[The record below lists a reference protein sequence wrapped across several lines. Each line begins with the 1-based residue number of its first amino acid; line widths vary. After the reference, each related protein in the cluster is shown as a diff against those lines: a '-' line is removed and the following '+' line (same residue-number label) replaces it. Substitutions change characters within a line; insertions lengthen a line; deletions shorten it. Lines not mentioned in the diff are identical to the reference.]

1 MQLKFIKFGPCSL
14 IVNLNHLLQE
24 NPLHSD
30 EVINVAV
37 PEYVKKL
44 AEYMPTVPARVQAN
58 YLVWRF
64 IKSLVLYMDKVFY
77 ILLNIN
83 MFFLNYLS
91 ILFLTR
97 FLCLGGA
104 KDQPR
109 L

>member
-91 ILFLTR
+91 ILFFTQ
-97 FLCLGGA
+97 FLF
-104 KDQPR
+104 
-109 L
+109 

>member
-58 YLVWRF
+58 YIVWRF

-91 ILFLTR
+91 ILFFTQ
-97 FLCLGGA
+97 FLF
-104 KDQPR
+104 
-109 L
+109 